1 MDDKRPD
8 FASESR
14 NLRLAL
20 SADGIYPRS
29 LLSSTYNCWPIVLIT
44 YNLSSWLC
52 MKRKF
57 RMLSLLLKQL
67 IEDLQSLW
75 DVGVE
80 AYDAYKREF
89 FNLWAVLLWTINDFP
104 AYGNL

>member
-1 MDDKRPD
+1 
-8 FASESR
+8 
-14 NLRLAL
+14 
-20 SADGIYPRS
+20 
-29 LLSSTYNCWPIVLIT
+29 
-44 YNLSSWLC
+44 
-52 MKRKF
+52 
-57 RMLSLLLKQL
+57 MLSLLLKQL